1 MIKVEKNFE
10 DIPNILT
17 SSPRQGESREDV
29 FKKNVASASY
39 CDDKNS
45 YKVGSVQKKL
55 NEIYHLKCAYCEQK
69 LLDAPKHIEHYR
81 PKKIYYWLAYSW
93 DNLLLCCGACNS
105 AKGDRFETKNSAVC
119 YSDEVFENIHALTT
133 TYDNL
138 EKPKII
144 NPEKEDILNLL
155 VFDKKGKISSD
166 DARVKHTIEEACN
179 LNRNE
184 LVQLRMS
191 IVTDFINIMNEHYLY
206 FQKNKD
212 TSRFI
217 PDIENFIEN
226 CKVENEFYAFR
237 YFLLNHV
244 EIFFEDNVVLQTLIR
259 GRYSKYNEN

>member
-1 MIKVEKNFE
+1 MIKVEKDFA
-10 DIPNILT
+10 DIPTILT
-17 SSPRQGESREDV
+17 QQVREEA
-29 FKKNVASASY
+29 FNANVTSNSY
-39 CDDKNS
+39 CDDKNR

-93 DNLLLCCGACNS
+93 DNLLLCCGSCNS

-119 YSDEVFENIHALTT
+119 YSDEVFEDIHTLATA
-133 TYDNL
+133 YDNL
-138 EKPKII
+138 ENPKII
-144 NPEKEDILNLL
+144 NPEREDVLHLL
-155 VFDKKGKISSD
+155 VFDKNGKISSD
-166 DARVKHTIEEACN
+166 DTRVKHTIDEACN
-179 LNRNE
+179 LNRDE
-184 LVQLRMS
+184 LVQLRMG
-191 IVTDFINIMNEHYLY
+191 IVIDFINIMNEHYLY

-212 TSRFI
+212 VSRFI

-244 EIFFEDNVVLQTLIR
+244 EIFFEDNVVLQKLIH
-259 GRYSKYNEN
+259 GIYQKYNEN